1 MDINS
6 PGRGEAAELAE
17 LTGPVTG
24 FRGRRGKQTLT
35 LATVSVGVMM
45 VALDGTIVAVANPA
59 IQASLHASLADLQ
72 WITNAYLLGIAVTLI
87 TIGKIG
93 DRFGHK
99 KVFMTGVVGFAT
111 TSAVIGLSGAI
122 WKDMALII
130 VFRAVQGVFA
140 AMLQPTA
147 LALLREAYPAEN
159 LNRAIGYWAAV
170 LGASTAAGPI
180 VGGLLVQN
188 INWESCFYVNIPVG
202 IAAFILSALALQET
216 PPSPAASSFDFPGIA
231 ALTAGL
237 FLLVWALIKAPAY
250 GWGSVPALAF
260 FAAAVLLLVL
270 FAVRQSRA
278 RQPLLPLRLFR
289 SVPLSAGIVL
299 VVLLMFGMFAVLFL
313 MTLYLENVHGLDP
326 VATGVR
332 LLPMTVL
339 MAVGPPL
346 SGRVITRLGPCLPMV
361 AGMLMAAAALFGL
374 SRLGPDSG
382 VSATF
387 AWFVLLGLGL
397 SPVIVGATDVIVG
410 TVPHELNG
418 VASGLQA
425 TAFQI
430 GGTIGT
436 AVLGAVVSGR
446 ISGLLPANWL
456 RAGLPALSPAQLA
469 DAKTAVSVGLAPAA
483 GRASPQTASVI
494 LHVSQATFVSAMDT
508 AFLVSAVAAL
518 IGAFFALATWG
529 SKPVADDATARS
541 HFP

>member
-1 MDINS
+1 MDINA
-6 PGRGEAAELAE
+6 PGHGNAAELAE
-17 LTGPVTG
+17 LTGAAAGP
-24 FRGRRGKQTLT
+24 RGRRGNQTLT
-35 LATVSVGVMM
+35 LLTVAVGVMM

-59 IQASLHASLADLQ
+59 IQASLHANLADLQ

-122 WKDMALII
+122 WKDISLII

-147 LALLREAYPAEN
+147 LALLREAYPAEK

-180 VGGLLVQN
+180 VGGLLVQH
-188 INWESCFYVNIPVG
+188 INWESCFYVNVPVG
-202 IAAFILSALALQET
+202 VAAFILSAVALRET
-216 PPSPAASSFDFPGIA
+216 PVSPAASSFDFPGIA

-250 GWGSVPALAF
+250 GWGSAATLAC
-260 FAAAVLLLVL
+260 FAAAVILLAL

-278 RQPLLPLRLFR
+278 KQPLLPLQLFR

-299 VVLLMFGMFAVLFL
+299 VLLLMFGMFAVLFL
-313 MTLYLENVHGLDP
+313 MTLYLENVHGLGP

-332 LLPMTVL
+332 LLPMTVM

-346 SGRVITRLGPCLPMV
+346 SGRLITRLGPCIPMV
-361 AGMLMAAAALFGL
+361 AGMLLAAVALFGL

-382 VSATF
+382 SSATF

-425 TAFQI
+425 TAFQV

-446 ISGLLPANWL
+446 ISGLLPANWHA
-456 RAGLPALSPAQLA
+456 AGLPALSPPELA
-469 DAKTAVSVGLAPAA
+469 AAKTAVSVGLAPATSDA
-483 GRASPQTASVI
+483 APQTASVI
-494 LHVSQATFVSAMDT
+494 VHVSQATFVSAMDT
-508 AFLVSAVAAL
+508 AFLVSALAAL
-518 IGAFFALATWG
+518 IGAVFALATRG
-529 SKPVADDATARS
+529 SKPAADEATVRS
-541 HFP
+541 HLP